1 MTTETKNVLID
12 RLLDEVRSKSQA
24 ELQTEMLELAYR
36 RFGARWLGT
45 SHPRPE
51 AVNRCGRKYD
61 TEIT

>member
-36 RFGARWLGT
+36 RFGARWLGA

-51 AVNRCGRKYD
+51 AANHRGRKCE
-61 TEIT
+61 TEST

>member
-12 RLLDEVRSKSQA
+12 RLLEEVRSKSQA
-24 ELQTEMLELAYR
+24 ELQTEMLEIAFR

-51 AVNRCGRKYD
+51 AANSHGRKYD
-61 TEIT
+61 TEST

>member
-24 ELQTEMLELAYR
+24 ELRAEMLEIAYR

-51 AVNRCGRKYD
+51 AANPRGRKYD
-61 TEIT
+61 TEST

>member
-1 MTTETKNVLID
+1 MTTETKQLID

-24 ELQTEMLELAYR
+24 ELQAEILEIAFC

-51 AVNRCGRKYD
+51 AANHPGRNHA
-61 TEIT
+61 EIT